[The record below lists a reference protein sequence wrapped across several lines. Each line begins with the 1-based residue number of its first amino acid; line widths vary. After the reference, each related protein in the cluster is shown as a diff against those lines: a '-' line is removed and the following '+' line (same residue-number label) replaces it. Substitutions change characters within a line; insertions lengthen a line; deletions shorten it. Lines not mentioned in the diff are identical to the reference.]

1 MTNIQT
7 AGSQDKSKSKIEETY
22 RVLRRDILEGAL
34 RPGEKLRVEH
44 LKDAYG
50 YGASGI
56 REALTRLL
64 ADGLVDSEAQRG
76 FWVAQISREDLRDLT
91 ETRKVIE
98 VEALRQAI
106 RFGDLAWES
115 RVVAARHTLERFETT
130 LTMGSKDDLMA
141 WEGANREFHLAL
153 ISGCP
158 VKRLLRITESLYDQ
172 ALRYRH
178 RTMPRRSVPRSGLSA
193 DHTEIVEFSLQRK
206 AEEACGALAEHI
218 ESIAGVAEVAI
229 FGAQAQGKHKR

>member
-1 MTNIQT
+1 MANVQT
-7 AGSQDKSKSKIEETY
+7 PVLNDKSKSKIEETY

-98 VEALRQAI
+98 VEALRQSI
-106 RFGDLAWES
+106 RFGDLAWEG

-141 WEGANREFHLAL
+141 WESANRQFHLEL
-153 ISGCP
+153 ISACP
-158 VKRLLRITESLYDQ
+158 VRRLLRFTESLYDQ

-193 DHTEIVEFSLQRK
+193 DHIQIVEYSLQRN
-206 AEEACGALAEHI
+206 AEAASAALAEHI
-218 ESIAGVAEVAI
+218 DQIAKVAEVAI
-229 FGAQAQGKHKR
+229 FGPETGRKR